1 MNEDEGTQ
9 DPNHV
14 NLNISDI
21 ESSFSERGED
31 REWSQKQPPE
41 QGLAAIYSVWSLLKT
56 LNQGSRLIC
65 HALIFNQPNLNPLD
79 LKTSRLLEGTS

>member
-65 HALIFNQPNLNPLD
+65 HACFNF
-79 LKTSRLLEGTS
+79 

>member
-1 MNEDEGTQ
+1 MRVRRLGSR

-21 ESSFSERGED
+21 ESSFSERDED

-41 QGLAAIYSVWSLLKT
+41 QGLLSILFGPFSKHSTRV
-56 LNQGSRLIC
+56 RV
-65 HALIFNQPNLNPLD
+65 
-79 LKTSRLLEGTS
+79 